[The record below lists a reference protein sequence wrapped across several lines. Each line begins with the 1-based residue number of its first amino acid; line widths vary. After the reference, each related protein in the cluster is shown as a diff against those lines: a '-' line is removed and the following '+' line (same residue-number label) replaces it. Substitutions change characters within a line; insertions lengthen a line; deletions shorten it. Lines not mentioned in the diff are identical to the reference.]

1 MKNIQE
7 KKVTASQ
14 LQEAV
19 GQTILELT
27 EWIQSVCRDSSVNE
41 LDRLSEIVTATSELY
56 KSFKH

>member
-19 GQTILELT
+19 GQTIIELT
-27 EWIQSVCRDSSVNE
+27 EWIQSVCKDSSAIE
-41 LDRLSEIVTATSELY
+41 LDRLPEVVTATSELY
-56 KSFKH
+56 KSYKI